1 MGNLRFWLLFFRS
14 LHFFRV
20 IGMAIIYLIL
30 PLDLIPERLFGVIGF
45 LDDIFIILF
54 LILLGVALFLPV
66 FIRYL
71 GRR

>member
-45 LDDIFIILF
+45 LDDIFIFLF
-54 LILLGVALFLPV
+54 LILLGVALFLPI